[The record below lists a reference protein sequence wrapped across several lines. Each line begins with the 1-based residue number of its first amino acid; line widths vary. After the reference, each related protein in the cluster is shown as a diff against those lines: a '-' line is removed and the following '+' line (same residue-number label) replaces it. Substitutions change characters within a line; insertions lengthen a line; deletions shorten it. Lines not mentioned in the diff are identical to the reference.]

1 VFCDT
6 LGYIERSCIKNQ
18 SRIPRW
24 VRPTILTTGETEFRM
39 TMVEGSPGK
48 FFTKPHWKCPTQN
61 RDEAVAQE
69 V

>member
-1 VFCDT
+1 
-6 LGYIERSCIKNQ
+6 
-18 SRIPRW
+18 
-24 VRPTILTTGETEFRM
+24 M